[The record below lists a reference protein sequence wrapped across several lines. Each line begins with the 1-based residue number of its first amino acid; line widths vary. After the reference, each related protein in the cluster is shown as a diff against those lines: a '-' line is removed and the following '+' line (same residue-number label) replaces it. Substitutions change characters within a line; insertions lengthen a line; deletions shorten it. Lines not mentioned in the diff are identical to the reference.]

1 MAVSSASHVQNLN
14 LGTIMEH
21 HEGQTLMTFDTC
33 AQDGREPPPPRHSQ
47 AVDYSLHDAF

>member
-1 MAVSSASHVQNLN
+1 MVVSSASHVQNLN

-33 AQDGREPPPPRHSQ
+33 AQDGREPPPPPPDIPKQ
-47 AVDYSLHDAF
+47 